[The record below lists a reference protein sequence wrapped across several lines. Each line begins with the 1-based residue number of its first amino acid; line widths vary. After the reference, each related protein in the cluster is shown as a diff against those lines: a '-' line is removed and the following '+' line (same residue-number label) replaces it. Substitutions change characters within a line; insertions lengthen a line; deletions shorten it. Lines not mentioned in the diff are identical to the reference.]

1 MDDPETHELIA
12 HFAGLVAQKAWGTVV
27 LEQVPAFFDSTA
39 WEMVLGSATAAGY
52 LLVGVVK
59 VDVRDCG
66 LYQSRTRCIA
76 VLTLQGPPKYDFE
89 SCVRALAAAEAA
101 APLRLADY
109 LVAPHQYAEYGVS
122 PADAREHKLLTA
134 EKLRKLEIALGRRA
148 VDGKPAP
155 LTVKQAAA
163 HWIFV
168 DLDRSES
175 WVHALE
181 GCVPTLTRA
190 HASRSI
196 YCTHRSASRFLF
208 PIEHLLFMGA
218 QGPQVKVAPP
228 QRPTRRRA
236 GAQPAASP
244 DSAWATAG
252 GGQDLCVATRV
263 QTAHRRARRQRRA
276 HGADARRPPRASA
289 LLPGRVSRVGATAA
303 RCRGCEP
310 GLVVMVGSGSR
321 PVAIGLIVEPSSPR
335 CHRTILCFNRV

>member
-1 MDDPETHELIA
+1 MDDPETHELIV
-12 HFAGLVAQKAWGTVV
+12 HFAGLVAQRAWGTVV

-39 WEMVLGSATAAGY
+39 WQMVLGRATAAGY

-66 LYQSRTRCIA
+66 LYQARNRCIA
-76 VLTLQGPPKYDFE
+76 VLTLQGPPRYDFE

-134 EKLRKLEIALGRRA
+134 EKFRKLEIALGRRT

-155 LTVKQAAA
+155 LTVGEAAA

-168 DLDRSES
+168 DLDRSKA
-175 WVHALE
+175 WVHPLE

-190 HASRSI
+190 HASHSI
-196 YCTHRSASRFLF
+196 YCTHWSVRRFLF

-218 QGPQVKVAPP
+218 QRPQVKVAPP
-228 QRPTRRRA
+228 RGPLADDWAAPQLAVRTDFRRIPCIA
-236 GAQPAASP
+236 
-244 DSAWATAG
+244 
-252 GGQDLCVATRV
+252 L
-263 QTAHRRARRQRRA
+263 
-276 HGADARRPPRASA
+276 
-289 LLPGRVSRVGATAA
+289 LLPGRKKTLF
-303 RCRGCEP
+303 P
-310 GLVVMVGSGSR
+310 
-321 PVAIGLIVEPSSPR
+321 
-335 CHRTILCFNRV
+335 NR

>member
-12 HFAGLVAQKAWGTVV
+12 HFADLVAQRAWGTVV

-39 WEMVLGSATAAGY
+39 WEMVLGRATAAGY

-66 LYQSRTRCIA
+66 LHQSRTRCIA

-89 SCVRALAAAEAA
+89 SCVRALAALEAA
-101 APLRLADY
+101 DTLRLADY
-109 LVAPHQYAEYGVS
+109 FVAPHQYAEYGVS
-122 PADAREHKLLTA
+122 PDDAREHTLLTVEEA
-134 EKLRKLEIALGRRA
+134 SKLEHALAIRK

-155 LTVKQAAA
+155 LTVKQAAR

-196 YCTHRSASRFLF
+196 YCTHGSVRRFLF

-218 QGPQVKVAPP
+218 QRPQVKVAP
-228 QRPTRRRA
+228 RA
-236 GAQPAASP
+236 GAQRQPPPIARVRPQAAVKTFASRPESKRRIAELAGNAVPMELMLVVLRALAHCYPAVFRVWEPPPPGAADASP
-244 DSAWATAG
+244 
-252 GGQDLCVATRV
+252 
-263 QTAHRRARRQRRA
+263 
-276 HGADARRPPRASA
+276 ASW
-289 LLPGRVSRVGATAA
+289 
-303 RCRGCEP
+303 
-310 GLVVMVGSGSR
+310 
-321 PVAIGLIVEPSSPR
+321 
-335 CHRTILCFNRV
+335 

>member
-12 HFAGLVAQKAWGTVV
+12 HFADLVAQRAWGTVV

-39 WEMVLGSATAAGY
+39 WEMVLGRATAAGY

-89 SCVRALAAAEAA
+89 SCVRALAALEAA
-101 APLRLADY
+101 DTLRLADY
-109 LVAPHQYAEYGVS
+109 VVAPHQYAEYGVS
-122 PADAREHKLLTA
+122 PDDAREHSLLTVEQA
-134 EKLRKLEIALGRRA
+134 SKLEHALAIRK
-148 VDGKPAP
+148 VDGEPAP
-155 LTVKQAAA
+155 LTVRQAAR
-163 HWIFV
+163 HWIFI

-175 WVHALE
+175 WVHAVE

-196 YCTHRSASRFLF
+196 YCTHASVRRFLF

-218 QGPQVKVAPP
+218 QRPQVKVGP
-228 QRPTRRRA
+228 RTRRRA
-236 GAQPAASP
+236 GAQQAASP
-244 DSAWATAG
+244 DSACATAG
-252 GGQDLCVATRV
+252 GGQDLCVAARV

-276 HGADARRPPRASA
+276 HGADARRPPRARA
-289 LLPGRVSRVGATAA
+289 LLPGRVSRVGATAG

-310 GLVVMVGSGSR
+310 GLVVTVGSGSR
-321 PVAIGLIVEPSSPR
+321 PVAIGLSS
-335 CHRTILCFNRV
+335 

>member
-12 HFAGLVAQKAWGTVV
+12 HFADLVAQRAWGTVV
-27 LEQVPAFFDSTA
+27 LEQVPAFFGSTA
-39 WEMVLGSATAAGY
+39 WEMVLGRATAAGY

-89 SCVRALAAAEAA
+89 SCVRALAALEAA

-109 LVAPHQYAEYGVS
+109 FVAPHQYAEYGVS
-122 PADAREHKLLTA
+122 QDDAREHRLLTVQEA
-134 EKLRKLEIALGRRA
+134 SKLEHALAIRR

-155 LTVKQAAA
+155 LTVRQAAR
-163 HWIFV
+163 HWIFI

-175 WVHALE
+175 WVHAVE

-196 YCTHRSASRFLF
+196 YCTHSSVSRFLF

-218 QGPQVKVAPP
+218 QRPQVKVAP
-228 QRPTRRRA
+228 RNCRRA
-236 GAQPAASP
+236 GAPVPSRQPPPIERGRPQAAVKTFASRPESKRRIAELAGNAVPMELMLVVLRALAHCYPAVFRVWEPPPAGAAEASP
-244 DSAWATAG
+244 
-252 GGQDLCVATRV
+252 
-263 QTAHRRARRQRRA
+263 
-276 HGADARRPPRASA
+276 ASW
-289 LLPGRVSRVGATAA
+289 
-303 RCRGCEP
+303 
-310 GLVVMVGSGSR
+310 
-321 PVAIGLIVEPSSPR
+321 
-335 CHRTILCFNRV
+335 

>member
-1 MDDPETHELIA
+1 METHELIA
-12 HFAGLVAQKAWGTVV
+12 HFADLVAQRAWGTVV

-39 WEMVLGSATAAGY
+39 WEMVLGRATAAGY

-89 SCVRALAAAEAA
+89 SCVRALAALEAA
-101 APLRLADY
+101 DTLRLADY
-109 LVAPHQYAEYGVS
+109 FVAPHQYAEYGVS
-122 PADAREHKLLTA
+122 PDDAREHRLLTVEEA
-134 EKLRKLEIALGRRA
+134 SKLEHALAIRR

-155 LTVKQAAA
+155 LTVRQAAR

-196 YCTHRSASRFLF
+196 YCTHRSVSRFLF

-218 QGPQVKVAPP
+218 QRPQVKVALHDAPAQSLPP
-228 QRPTRRRA
+228 TARGRPQAAVKTFASRPESKRRIAELAGNAVPMELMLVVLRA
-236 GAQPAASP
+236 LAHCYPAVFRVWEPPPPGAAEASP
-244 DSAWATAG
+244 
-252 GGQDLCVATRV
+252 
-263 QTAHRRARRQRRA
+263 
-276 HGADARRPPRASA
+276 ASW
-289 LLPGRVSRVGATAA
+289 
-303 RCRGCEP
+303 
-310 GLVVMVGSGSR
+310 
-321 PVAIGLIVEPSSPR
+321 
-335 CHRTILCFNRV
+335 

>member
-12 HFAGLVAQKAWGTVV
+12 HFADLVAQRAWGTVV

-39 WEMVLGSATAAGY
+39 WEMVLGRATAAGY

-66 LYQSRTRCIA
+66 LYQSRSRCIA

-89 SCVRALAAAEAA
+89 SCVRALAALEAA
-101 APLRLADY
+101 DTLRLADY
-109 LVAPHQYAEYGVS
+109 FVAPHQYAEYGVS
-122 PADAREHKLLTA
+122 LDDAREHRLLTVEQA
-134 EKLRKLEIALGRRA
+134 SKLEHALA
-148 VDGKPAP
+148 HLKVDGKPAP
-155 LTVKQAAA
+155 LTVRQAAA

-196 YCTHRSASRFLF
+196 YCTHRSVSRFLF

-218 QGPQVKVAPP
+218 QRPQVKVALHDAPAQSLPRLARVRPQAAVKTFASRPESKRRIAELAGNAVPMELMLVVLRALAHCYPAVFRVWEPP
-228 QRPTRRRA
+228 PA
-236 GAQPAASP
+236 GAAGASPAAS
-244 DSAWATAG
+244 W
-252 GGQDLCVATRV
+252 
-263 QTAHRRARRQRRA
+263 
-276 HGADARRPPRASA
+276 
-289 LLPGRVSRVGATAA
+289 
-303 RCRGCEP
+303 
-310 GLVVMVGSGSR
+310 
-321 PVAIGLIVEPSSPR
+321 
-335 CHRTILCFNRV
+335 

>member
-12 HFAGLVAQKAWGTVV
+12 HFAGLVAQRAWGTVV

-39 WEMVLGSATAAGY
+39 WEMVLGRATAAGY

-66 LYQSRTRCIA
+66 LYQSRSRCIA

-89 SCVRALAAAEAA
+89 SCVRALAALEAA
-101 APLRLADY
+101 DTLRLADY
-109 LVAPHQYAEYGVS
+109 FVAPHQYAEYGVS
-122 PADAREHKLLTA
+122 QDDAREHRLLTVEEA
-134 EKLRKLEIALGRRA
+134 SKLEHALAIRR

-155 LTVKQAAA
+155 LTVRQAAR
-163 HWIFV
+163 HWCFV

-196 YCTHRSASRFLF
+196 YCTHGSVSRFLF

-218 QGPQVKVAPP
+218 QRPQVKVAPHD
-228 QRPTRRRA
+228 A
-236 GAQPAASP
+236 PAHSLP
-244 DSAWATAG
+244 RQCATAG

-276 HGADARRPPRASA
+276 HGADARRPPRARA
-289 LLPGRVSRVGATAA
+289 LLPGRVSRVGATAG

-310 GLVVMVGSGSR
+310 GRLVVTVGSGSR

-335 CHRTILCFNRV
+335 CQNDTIF

>member
-1 MDDPETHELIA
+1 MDDPETHELIV
-12 HFAGLVAQKAWGTVV
+12 HFADLVAQRAWGTVV

-66 LYQSRTRCIA
+66 LYQARTRCIA
-76 VLTLQGPPKYDFE
+76 VITLQGPPRYDFE

-134 EKLRKLEIALGRRA
+134 EKFRKLEIALGRRT

-155 LTVKQAAA
+155 LTVGEAAA

-168 DLDRSES
+168 DLDRSEA
-175 WVHALE
+175 WVHPLE

-190 HASRSI
+190 HANHSI
-196 YCTHRSASRFLF
+196 YCTHWSVRRFLF

-218 QGPQVKVAPP
+218 QRPQVKVAPP
-228 QRPTRRRA
+228 RGPLA
-236 GAQPAASP
+236 DDWAAP
-244 DSAWATAG
+244 
-252 GGQDLCVATRV
+252 
-263 QTAHRRARRQRRA
+263 
-276 HGADARRPPRASA
+276 
-289 LLPGRVSRVGATAA
+289 
-303 RCRGCEP
+303 
-310 GLVVMVGSGSR
+310 
-321 PVAIGLIVEPSSPR
+321 
-335 CHRTILCFNRV
+335 

>member
-12 HFAGLVAQKAWGTVV
+12 HFAGLVAQRAWGTVV

-39 WEMVLGSATAAGY
+39 WEMVLGRATAAGY

-76 VLTLQGPPKYDFE
+76 VITLQGPPKYDFE
-89 SCVRALAAAEAA
+89 SCVRALAALEAA
-101 APLRLADY
+101 EPLNLADY
-109 LVAPHQYAEYGVS
+109 VVAPHQYAEYGVS
-122 PADAREHKLLTA
+122 PDDAREHRLLTV
-134 EKLRKLEIALGRRA
+134 EQESKLVHALAIRK

-196 YCTHRSASRFLF
+196 YCTHRSVSRFLF

-218 QGPQVKVAPP
+218 QGPQVKVALHDAPAQSLP
-228 QRPTRRRA
+228 RQRVCDRRR
-236 GAQPAASP
+236 
-244 DSAWATAG
+244 
-252 GGQDLCVATRV
+252 R
-263 QTAHRRARRQRRA
+263 
-276 HGADARRPPRASA
+276 
-289 LLPGRVSRVGATAA
+289 
-303 RCRGCEP
+303 
-310 GLVVMVGSGSR
+310 SR
-321 PVAIGLIVEPSSPR
+321 PLRRDPSPNGASPSSPATP
-335 CHRTILCFNRV
+335 CPWS

>member
-12 HFAGLVAQKAWGTVV
+12 HFADLVAQRAWGTVV

-39 WEMVLGSATAAGY
+39 WEMVLGRATAAGY

-89 SCVRALAAAEAA
+89 SCVRALAALEAA
-101 APLRLADY
+101 DTLRLADY
-109 LVAPHQYAEYGVS
+109 FVAPHQYAEYGVS
-122 PADAREHKLLTA
+122 PDDAREHRLLTVEQA
-134 EKLRKLEIALGRRA
+134 SKLEHALAIRK
-148 VDGKPAP
+148 VDGEPAP
-155 LTVKQAAA
+155 LTVRQAAR

-196 YCTHRSASRFLF
+196 YCTHSSVSRFLF

-218 QGPQVKVAPP
+218 QRPQVKVAP
-228 QRPTRRRA
+228 RNSRRA
-236 GAQPAASP
+236 SAQPAASP
-244 DSAWATAG
+244 DSACATAG

-276 HGADARRPPRASA
+276 HGADARRPPRARA
-289 LLPGRVSRVGATAA
+289 LLPGRVSRVGATAG

-310 GLVVMVGSGSR
+310 GRLVVTVGSGSR

-335 CHRTILCFNRV
+335 CHKNDAMF